1 MKSHEQEDSVPDLF
15 KNNAYQK
22 NNNNTSPGL
31 PWQSSSE
38 DAARAWVQAL
48 VRELRS
54 HILYGTAKK
63 QTTIKPNLLQVL
75 GVLENTLLNTYHL
88 LGERQLISTLTQWWW
103 VTPHS
108 PWLQCFSQ
116 CDGDDTIKDSWD
128 G

>member
-1 MKSHEQEDSVPDLF
+1 MQTRGFPGDPVVK
-15 KNNAYQK
+15 A
-22 NNNNTSPGL
+22 GL
-31 PWQSSSE
+31 PMQGAWIQS
-38 DAARAWVQAL
+38 L
-48 VRELRS
+48 VRELRPYVP
-54 HILYGTAKK
+54 HGTAKK

-75 GVLENTLLNTYHL
+75 GVLENTLLNTSHL

-116 CDGDDTIKDSWD
+116 CNGDGTIKDSWD